1 MSGQGERAPV
11 RWRAVAANSLVW
23 ADYGPDSA
31 LYHRPS
37 GQTHFVNAAAG
48 RLLRE
53 ILSEP
58 LDAASA
64 TEALAQAAKDGAS
77 LPARLDQYV
86 ATMLHRLEDLGLVER
101 VG

>member
-1 MSGQGERAPV
+1 LTAGSGAARQ
-11 RWRAVAANSLVW
+11 RWRAAPSQSLVW

-37 GQTHFVNAAAG
+37 GQTHFVNAAAAL
-48 RLLRE
+48 LLRE

-58 LDAASA
+58 LDAPGA
-64 TEALAQAAKDGAS
+64 TRALSEAAELADP
-77 LPARLDQYV
+77 LPAQLDEYV
-86 ATMLHRLEDLGLVER
+86 TTMLHRLEELGLVER